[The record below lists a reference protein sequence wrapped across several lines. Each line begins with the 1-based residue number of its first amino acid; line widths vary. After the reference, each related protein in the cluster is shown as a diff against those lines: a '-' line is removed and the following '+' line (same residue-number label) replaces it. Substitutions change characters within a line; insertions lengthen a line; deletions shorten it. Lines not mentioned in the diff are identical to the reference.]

1 MGGPFI
7 PTNTDEPNSELL
19 EALAPLADAMR
30 VKGDVDVA
38 RGIELVLRSRIFH
51 SDECRTTRVKDPVVL
66 AIGAIRGGEAFAP
79 PPDLVELEIHLTRM
93 GQRLFY
99 PPNVAGWPG
108 GMAWLR
114 GSTVLARANFA
125 AWLTDPS
132 SGLSPGHFRD
142 LAERH
147 RLQNAAA
154 WLDAMA
160 VLLSGATISSESKDE
175 LLALVRSEPD
185 PARLHG
191 RILTR
196 VLSLPEGQV
205 G

>member
-1 MGGPFI
+1 M
-7 PTNTDEPNSELL
+7 
-19 EALAPLADAMR
+19 
-30 VKGDVDVA
+30 
-38 RGIELVLRSRIFH
+38 LRSRLFH
-51 SDECRTTRVKDPVVL
+51 SDECRTTRVKSPVVL

-79 PPDLVELEIHLTRM
+79 SLDLVELESHLTRI

-114 GSTVLARANFA
+114 GSTVLACANFA

-142 LAERH
+142 LAVRH
-147 RLQNAAA
+147 RLRNAAA

-160 VLLSGATISSESKDE
+160 ALLSGATITSESKDDH
-175 LLALVRSEPD
+175 LDLVSSEHD
-185 PARLHG
+185 PAPLHG
-191 RILTR
+191 RILTG